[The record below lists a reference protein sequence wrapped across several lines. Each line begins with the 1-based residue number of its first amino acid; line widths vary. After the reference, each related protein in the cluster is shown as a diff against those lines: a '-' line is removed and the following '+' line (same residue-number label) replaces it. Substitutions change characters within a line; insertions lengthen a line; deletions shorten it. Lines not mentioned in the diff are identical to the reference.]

1 MGRRIARLG
10 EAIMQ
15 PTVMAI
21 LERQGDLAAMARQC
35 TDDVIEARYLVHKV
49 LSRAF
54 QKYQSPSADLVLS
67 DALRRDMRALVAQAR
82 EGSHAIS

>member
-1 MGRRIARLG
+1 
-10 EAIMQ
+10 MQ

-21 LERQGDLAAMARQC
+21 LARQSDLAEIAGQS

-54 QKYQSPSADLVLS
+54 QKYAFPSADLVLS

-82 EGSHAIS
+82 EGSSRIS

>member
-1 MGRRIARLG
+1 
-10 EAIMQ
+10 MQ

-21 LERQGDLAAMARQC
+21 LARQSDLTALAGEC
-35 TDDVIEARYLVHKV
+35 TEDAVEARYLVHQV

-54 QKYQSPSADLVLS
+54 QKYRSPSADLVLS

-82 EGSHAIS
+82 EGNHSIS